1 MLSLYYGKNNQIKFK
16 NEAQIFEALGYLC
29 RNSGATSLHYEKNSL
44 QGAYGDE
51 GRIHFYI
58 DNPKIPGCFTFTIGT
73 GNIKSRVNCN
83 DFFYFLKNLGF
94 KEGKDQDVEQIR
106 NNITSN
112 PQFNKYLNDFN
123 SGIKIID

>member
-1 MLSLYYGKNNQIKFK
+1 MLSLCYGKNNQIKFK
-16 NEAQIFEALGYLC
+16 NEAQIFETLGYLC

-51 GRIHFYI
+51 GRIYFYI
-58 DNPKIPGCFTFTIGT
+58 DNPKIPGCFTFTKGT
-73 GNIKSRVNCN
+73 KNIKSRVNCN

-94 KEGKDQDVEQIR
+94 KEGKDQDVGQIR

-112 PQFNKYLNDFN
+112 P
-123 SGIKIID
+123 